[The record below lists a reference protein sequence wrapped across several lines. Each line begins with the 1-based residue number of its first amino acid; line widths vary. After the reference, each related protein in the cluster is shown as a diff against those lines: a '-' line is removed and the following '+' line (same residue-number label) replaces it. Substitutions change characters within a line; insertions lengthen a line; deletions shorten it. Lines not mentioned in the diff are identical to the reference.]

1 MKYAF
6 CKTVV
11 LYFMVSS
18 PCFSMDTPDEKIR
31 QWRKEHVDVRQDD
44 LGVLESTA
52 STGDMR
58 ALYLLYLELENHRYA
73 YKNRVF
79 ANRVGALIEE
89 KSNQGDGVATSA
101 LCYMR
106 MRGMGGIE
114 KSKDNVIPTCE
125 KAVNL
130 GVANAK
136 TILGYYFLRE
146 GSDVKKGEKFIKEA
160 AEAGDPSGM
169 RLWADILERNDKV
182 SEAEIFVKRSADA
195 GDADAMNNFAR
206 LLRKKND
213 KNNYSE
219 IVRYY
224 EKSIELGVTN
234 ALLDFGEMHFKGEIV
249 KKNIDKAIDL
259 FSRAASRDSKEAY
272 NWLGVVYEKGKGGEK
287 YREMARQNYLMA
299 AERFDYPLAMNNLG
313 MLLLYGEDGR
323 FSSKPEDGIAWI
335 KKSAYHKNPSPEGI
349 VSLGNLYR
357 LGKGVSQDYDRAL
370 SEYKRAGNN
379 YLAKIS
385 FAQTFEVKNK
395 KELITNDV
403 LKAEALK
410 YFDEAI
416 KNSDDPYP
424 LVAKAEFLYST
435 GVAADSDISLEL
447 LQRASRKN
455 SADALFH
462 LGMKASE
469 SNNNLA
475 AKYFFDAMNG
485 SKGIGKFSLY
495 ENKKADQISKDM
507 LRRMLLANKITDEN
521 ILKKINEHGER
532 APSIGEVKY
541 VSENIGS
548 VADISYNL
556 IENGGGIGDRVL
568 KLNGRTVYYRNIDI
582 SAKEGGFVD
591 RYKFNLQSG
600 NNIIEYY
607 VFEKKFGLKF
617 SYKKNVVFNPNKIV
631 EKQNIYGLF
640 VGVGDYK
647 NNQLNLK
654 TPARAARDFY
664 TFFEKQ
670 IKSGRLSVN
679 KSGVDNIVLL
689 NDSADTSKNNFLMQ
703 LTKFSENH
711 LISTNDIFV
720 LYVSAHGGSANN
732 NFYIY
737 PSDVKI
743 GDSADIDLDESAIS
757 GEKLFQMIA
766 GIGAG
771 RKFVVIDTCDSGG
784 IFAGGF
790 NKMYDNSQNYLGDA
804 YGFSVFASSGAQK
817 KSFEYPSGHPNGD
830 RSVFSSVLYD
840 GLNNKKLTDKNGYI
854 NTTTLKNFVDEE
866 FKNKMPDRQKPV
878 IGIHGDSINLAQYDV
893 L

>member
-11 LYFMVSS
+11 LYFMVSF

-44 LGVLESTA
+44 LGVLESAA

-73 YKNRVF
+73 YKNRNF
-79 ANRVGALIEE
+79 ANHVGALIEK

-114 KSKDNVIPTCE
+114 KSKANVIPTCE

-146 GSDVKKGEKFIKEA
+146 GSDVKKGEQLIKEA

-169 RLWADILERNDKV
+169 RFWADILEKNNKI
-182 SEAEIFVKRSADA
+182 SEAEIFAKRSADA
-195 GDADAMNNFAR
+195 GDSEAMNNYAR
-206 LLRKKND
+206 LLHKKND
-213 KNNYSE
+213 KLFYNDV
-219 IVRYY
+219 IKYY
-224 EKSIELGVTN
+224 EKSINLGGTN
-234 ALLDFGEMHFKGEIV
+234 ALVNLGALYINGDLL
-249 KKNIDKAIDL
+249 KKNVDKALNL
-259 FSRAASRDSKEAY
+259 FSLAASRGSMEAY
-272 NWLGVVYEKGKGGEK
+272 NWLGIVHQKEKGGLEN
-287 YREMARQNYLMA
+287 REIARQNYLA
-299 AERFDYPLAMNNLG
+299 AAKMDYPLAMNNLG

-323 FSSKPEDGIAWI
+323 FSSNPEEGIAWI
-335 KKSAYHKNPSPEGI
+335 NKSAYHKNPSPEGI
-349 VSLGNLYR
+349 VSLGDLYR
-357 LGKGVSQDYDRAL
+357 QGKGVSRDYDRAL

-385 FAQTFEVKNK
+385 FAQTFEIKNK
-395 KELITNDV
+395 KELITNNA
-403 LKAEALK
+403 LKVEALK

-416 KNSDDPYP
+416 NNSENPYP

-435 GVAADSDISLEL
+435 GVAADSVKALDL
-447 LQRASRKN
+447 LQMAVRKK

-475 AKYFFDAMNG
+475 AQYFFDAMNG

-507 LRRMLLANKITDEN
+507 LRRMLLANKITDKS

-532 APSIGEVKY
+532 APSIGDVKY
-541 VSENIGS
+541 VSKNIGD
-548 VADISYNL
+548 VVDISYNL
-556 IENGGGIGDRVL
+556 IENGGGIGDRIL
-568 KLNGRTVYYRNIDI
+568 KLNGGTAYYRNIDI
-582 SAKEGGFVD
+582 PAKRGGVVD
-591 RYKFNLQSG
+591 KYELNLQPG

-607 VFEKKFGLKF
+607 VFERKSGLRF
-617 SYKKNVVFNPNKIV
+617 SYEKKVVFNPNKIIG
-631 EKQNIYGLF
+631 KQRIYGLF
-640 VGVGDYK
+640 VGVGDYETDR
-647 NNQLNLK
+647 LNLK
-654 TPARAARDFY
+654 TPARAAQDFY
-664 TFFEKQ
+664 TFFRNQ
-670 IKSGRLSVN
+670 INSGRLSVN
-679 KSGVDNIVLL
+679 ESDADDIVLL
-689 NDSADTSKNNFLMQ
+689 NDFTGTNRNNFLMR
-703 LTKFSENH
+703 LNKFSENFF
-711 LISTNDIFV
+711 ISTNDIFV
-720 LYVSAHGGSANN
+720 LYISAHGGSVNN

-743 GDSADIDLDESAIS
+743 GDSADIDLDESAIN
-757 GEKLFQMIA
+757 GEKLFQMVA
-766 GIGAG
+766 GIKTG

-784 IFAGGF
+784 VFAGGF

-817 KSFEYPSGHPNGD
+817 KSFEYPSGHPNGNK
-830 RSVFSSVLYD
+830 SVFSSVLYD
-840 GLNNKKLTDKNGYI
+840 GLNNKKLADKNGYI

-866 FKNKMPDRQKPV
+866 FKSKMPDKQKPV